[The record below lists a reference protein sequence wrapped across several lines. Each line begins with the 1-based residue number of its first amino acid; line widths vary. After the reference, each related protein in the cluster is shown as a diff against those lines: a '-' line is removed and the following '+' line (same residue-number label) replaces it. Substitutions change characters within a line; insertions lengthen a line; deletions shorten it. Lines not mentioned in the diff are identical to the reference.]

1 MNKFTKL
8 SLCLC
13 LLATVLFSA
22 CEKEYD
28 SIETIDD
35 TAIQAFVKASSIKYT
50 KDTKGYYY
58 SVTNQGAGPVVKNS
72 DSVFYSYKFK
82 TLNGQLLLESSDVM
96 IPGKFLGYTDQ
107 FSINSTTVNYVF
119 APIREV
125 LSKLNRGGK
134 ATLILPSNLAFGKNG
149 LSAINVGSNEN
160 ILVEL
165 GIYTQSKIHHINE
178 FELDNFLRSNNLTTI
193 KDPTRVRYIVA
204 QQGTGA
210 TAINENSTVVYKY
223 TGKLLNGIIFD
234 SSTDG
239 TFSSTFA
246 NISVQG
252 WKNIVPKFTAGA
264 KFRMFIPS
272 DLAYGQAGSRNP
284 STGDFIIP
292 RNAVLDFD
300 IEIVSVTN

>member
-1 MNKFTKL
+1 MNKFTKI

-22 CEKEYD
+22 CQKEYD

-35 TAIQAFVKASSIKYT
+35 AAIQTFVNASSIKYT

-58 SVTNQGAGPVVKNS
+58 SITNPGTGAAVKNS

-82 TLNGQLLLESSDVM
+82 TLAGQLLLESSDVM

-165 GIYTQSKIHHINE
+165 GIFSESKRHQIDELEINS
-178 FELDNFLRSNNLTTI
+178 FITKNNLIVI
-193 KDPTRVRYIVA
+193 KDASRARYSIINA
-204 QQGTGA
+204 GTGA
-210 TAINENSTVVYKY
+210 DAISLNSTIVANYVVRSLDGVEIAQPSGQITSVLNGLFKGWQLILPGKV
-223 TGKLLNGIIFD
+223 TAGGKLRL
-234 SSTDG
+234 
-239 TFSSTFA
+239 
-246 NISVQG
+246 
-252 WKNIVPKFTAGA
+252 
-264 KFRMFIPS
+264 
-272 DLAYGQAGSRNP
+272 
-284 STGDFIIP
+284 IIP
-292 RNAVLDFD
+292 ADLGNGATPLDFD

>member
-22 CEKEYD
+22 CQKEYE

-35 TAIQAFVKASSIKYT
+35 AAIQAFVKASSVKYT

-58 SVTNQGAGPVVKNS
+58 SITNQGTGSAVKNS

-82 TLNGQLLLESSDVM
+82 TLNGQLLNQTSDFL
-96 IPGKFLGYTDQ
+96 ILGNFLGYTDQ
-107 FSINSTTVNYVF
+107 FTIGGTNYLF
-119 APIREV
+119 TPIREV
-125 LSKLNRGGK
+125 LSKLNRGGT
-134 ATLILPSNLAFGKNG
+134 ANLILPSNLAFGKNG

-165 GIYTQSKIHHINE
+165 GIYTESKIHDINE
-178 FELDNFLRSNNLTTI
+178 LEINNFIKANNLTAI
-193 KDPTRVRYIVA
+193 KDPSRVRYIVT

-210 TAINENSTVVYKY
+210 TAISENSTVVYKY
-223 TGKLLNGIIFD
+223 TGRLLNGTVFD

-246 NISVQG
+246 GITVQG

-272 DLAYGQAGSRNP
+272 DLAYGQAGSQNL
-284 STGDFIIP
+284 STGVFIIP

>member
-1 MNKFTKL
+1 MNKFTKI

-35 TAIQAFVKASSIKYT
+35 AAIQAFVKASSVKYT

-58 SVTNQGAGPVVKNS
+58 SVTNQGTGPAVKNP

-96 IPGKFLGYTDQ
+96 IPNKFLGYTDQ
-107 FSINSTTVNYVF
+107 FSISGTNYLLTPV
-119 APIREV
+119 REV
-125 LSKLNRGGK
+125 LSKLNRGGT
-134 ATLILPSNLAFGKNG
+134 ASLILPSNLAFGKNG
-149 LSAINVGSNEN
+149 LSGINVGSNEN

-165 GIYTQSKIHHINE
+165 GLYTESKIHDIDE
-178 FELDNFLRSNNLTTI
+178 LELDNFLRANNFTAI
-193 KDPTRVRYIVA
+193 KDPSRVRYIVT

-223 TGKLLNGIIFD
+223 TGRLLNGTIFD

-246 NISVQG
+246 RISVQG
-252 WKNIVPKFTAGA
+252 WKIIVPKFTAGA

-272 DLAYGQAGSRNP
+272 DLAYGQAGSQDP
-284 STGDFIIP
+284 TTGVTIIP

>member
-82 TLNGQLLLESSDVM
+82 TLNGQLLNQSSDFF
-96 IPGKFLGYTDQ
+96 IPGTFLGYTDQ
-107 FSINSTTVNYVF
+107 FTISGTNYLF
-119 APIREV
+119 TPIREV
-125 LSKLNRGGK
+125 LSKLNRGGT
-134 ATLILPSNLAFGKNG
+134 ATVILPSNLAFGKNG

-165 GIYTQSKIHHINE
+165 SIYTQTKIHDINE
-178 FELDNFLRSNNLTTI
+178 LELNNFLKANNLTAI
-193 KDPTRVRYIVA
+193 KDASRVRYIVT

-210 TAINENSTVVYKY
+210 QVLASSTVSVNY
-223 TGKLLNGIIFD
+223 TGRLLTGTIFNPATTAPVPFTLAETIKGWDILKNFRVGTKLRLF
-234 SSTDG
+234 
-239 TFSSTFA
+239 
-246 NISVQG
+246 V
-252 WKNIVPKFTAGA
+252 
-264 KFRMFIPS
+264 PS
-272 DLAYGQAGSRNP
+272 DLGYGQEGRRDL
-284 STGDFIIP
+284 STGVFIIP
-292 RNAVLDFD
+292 PNAGLDFD
-300 IEIVSVTN
+300 IEIVSVAN

>member
-8 SLCLC
+8 SLCLF

-22 CEKEYD
+22 CQKEYE

-35 TAIQAFVKASSIKYT
+35 AAIQAFVKASSVKYT

-58 SVTNQGAGPVVKNS
+58 SITNQGTGSAVKNS

-82 TLNGQLLLESSDVM
+82 TLNGQLLNQTSDFL
-96 IPGKFLGYTDQ
+96 ILGNFLGYTDQ
-107 FSINSTTVNYVF
+107 FTIGGTNYLF
-119 APIREV
+119 TPIREV
-125 LSKLNRGGK
+125 LSKLNRGGT
-134 ATLILPSNLAFGKNG
+134 ANLILPSNLAFGKNG

-165 GIYTQSKIHHINE
+165 GIYTESKIHDINE
-178 FELDNFLRSNNLTTI
+178 LEINNFIKANNLTAI
-193 KDPTRVRYIVA
+193 KDPSRVRYIVT

-223 TGKLLNGIIFD
+223 TGRLLNGTVFD

-246 NISVQG
+246 GITVQG

-272 DLAYGQAGSRNP
+272 DLAYGQAGSQNL
-284 STGDFIIP
+284 STGVFIIP